1 MIMKTPKILKVGEY
15 SVLCESR
22 LKNLRVNG
30 LVNENIAVSSCE
42 PLYESE
48 KYPATSQI
56 ELAVIALPVGN
67 VTIEALTD
75 TVCSFLN
82 KQYKKED
89 VGFSVGNYFSGNY
102 QNGKNIWN
110 EKSLCVSL
118 TGEIS
123 NREGTVAVAVQIMA
137 EHNLS
142 IILILTETGILE
154 ITREGTTS
162 LKPRPQNRIN
172 RIEG

>member
-48 KYPATSQI
+48 KYPATNQI
-56 ELAVIALPVGN
+56 EPAVIALPVGN
-67 VTIEALTD
+67 VTIEALSD
-75 TVCSFLN
+75 TISRFLKN
-82 KQYKKED
+82 QHIRED
-89 VGFSVGNYFSGNY
+89 IGFSVGNYFCGDYKSG
-102 QNGKNIWN
+102 KSVWN

-162 LKPRPQNRIN
+162 LKPKPQNRIN